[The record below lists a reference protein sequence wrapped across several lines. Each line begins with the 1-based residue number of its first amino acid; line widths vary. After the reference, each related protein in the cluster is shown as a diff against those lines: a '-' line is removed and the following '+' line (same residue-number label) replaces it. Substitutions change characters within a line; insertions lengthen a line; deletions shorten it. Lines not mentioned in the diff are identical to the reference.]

1 MEDQLQ
7 DLPIGENPAPGW
19 KKSLAGLID
28 AALVIISYLAS
39 SIIEAVPANATLP
52 IAKIS
57 LTIMLIFVI
66 YRILFIVILGKT
78 VGMIIFR
85 IRFLTGHEE
94 KLNVWERLMAS
105 LFILINGIDYY
116 SENNLKK

>member
-39 SIIEAVPANATLP
+39 SILEAVPANATLP

-78 VGMIIFR
+78 VGMIIFQ
-85 IRFLTGHEE
+85 IRFLTGNEE

-116 SENNLKK
+116 TENNLKK